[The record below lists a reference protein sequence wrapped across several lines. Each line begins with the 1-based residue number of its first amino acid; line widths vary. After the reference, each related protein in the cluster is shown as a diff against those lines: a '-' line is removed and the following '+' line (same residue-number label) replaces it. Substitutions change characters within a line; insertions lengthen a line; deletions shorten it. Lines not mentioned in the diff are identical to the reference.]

1 MQRCCYEAADAK
13 RFRKATIRERPRAQS
28 FLFFYSMGLAH
39 LDASSLRAA
48 CAVTDG
54 RYARVCYFEM

>member
-28 FLFFYSMGLAH
+28 LLFLNALGFAH
-39 LDASSLRAA
+39 LDASSLRVA
-48 CAVTDG
+48 CATADG
-54 RYARVCYFEM
+54 RYARLRY